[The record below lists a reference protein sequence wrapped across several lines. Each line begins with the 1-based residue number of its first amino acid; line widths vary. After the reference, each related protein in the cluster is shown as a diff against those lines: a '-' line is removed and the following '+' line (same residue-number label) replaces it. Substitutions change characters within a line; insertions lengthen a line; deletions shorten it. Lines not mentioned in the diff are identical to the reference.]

1 MTRLVIVALSL
12 GLSLGG
18 MFGVRGVASAQQS
31 TSSHSESV
39 TTTHNGHSET
49 TASSTVVENGEVVSA
64 CDYVG
69 SSETG
74 SSDVTVTSDSSD
86 AGNRCEIVHNGET
99 VSHDAGT
106 SGAPAADPGLAPAPA
121 AADTDGDYVA
131 DSDERARYGT
141 DPAVADTD
149 GDGLWDGQ
157 ELFGTTTDPLR
168 WDTNGDGVGDGASA
182 VP

>member
-1 MTRLVIVALSL
+1 MKRLIIVALSL
-12 GLSLGG
+12 GLSLLGG
-18 MFGVRGVASAQQS
+18 RGIAAQES

-39 TTTHNGHSET
+39 TTTHNGQSET
-49 TASSTVVENGEVVSA
+49 TARSTIVQNGETVSD

-69 SSETG
+69 SSDTG

-86 AGNRCEIVHNGET
+86 AGGRCEIVHNGET
-99 VSHDAGT
+99 VSRDAGT
-106 SGAPAADPGLAPAPA
+106 SAAPAADPGLDPATA

-131 DSDERARYGT
+131 DGDERARYGT

-157 ELFGTTTDPLR
+157 ELFGTATDPLR

-182 VP
+182 IP